1 MAFNR
6 GFLAALVSFLVLT
19 TANLGAAK
27 ALTQGVFAHY
37 MVGTVYE
44 DHAHQDIKD
53 ASAMG
58 LDGFALNIGDPS
70 QTFVRQTLNYM
81 FDHARDNYPDFKL
94 FISMDLWAAGS
105 AKKGLDDFDDLL
117 RDYMGHAAY
126 YKGPNGYP
134 FISSFADGGVHNTTW
149 MDWRNK
155 WANEIYF
162 VPDFD
167 GSKGYYLSDP
177 GWWEY
182 WGDVVDGIF
191 SWESTWPLRGHTDT
205 SSWKNESYVREGAF
219 SNEKAYMMGLS
230 MLQYENSNDGPE
242 SHYIGNIWPEQNN
255 ETDPTRYATQADFPH
270 NGIRPLL
277 SSFISSYKAGK
288 EIMEPP
294 TGEDAV
300 GALWYK
306 SIHSS
311 TVCPDTDALISK
323 KPDGYSAASD
333 VLTWAVIVSSIGG
346 PYSIRG
352 FSGGQELQTFYLT
365 AGYNFGTFSSLQE
378 GDQRMELLDASGN
391 VVMAASGGR
400 CVTSTCPDGIYNLN
414 PQILEL
420 TMDTSEKT
428 CNEPI
433 TDMYPPISTAATWG
447 TRLFSFNK
455 CTPGMKSDIQRAYED
470 FHRLTDQNGVG
481 DKIDWS
487 SAAALEF
494 LAPPAHT
501 LLHELLH
508 IHLVADSENDTPN
521 PDIYDLSI
529 NWRQYRLDGD
539 PIVHE
544 ERAYGPMRSD
554 NLAYF
559 ALAQWVRAKNGY
571 YPYLPVIRNQELTRN
586 PAVPG
591 GRVAYDTEGGDLV
604 IGVADDDEEVD
615 NLSLCSDYDDLA
627 YDGTEI
633 AHESLNLTALID
645 LSAYPTAYQE
655 ELAEFLE
662 MYDALGDDE

>member
-19 TANLGAAK
+19 TANFGAAK
-27 ALTQGVFAHY
+27 ALTKGVFAHY

-44 DHAHQDIKD
+44 EHAHQDIKD

-70 QTFVRQTLNYM
+70 QNFVRQTLNYM
-81 FDHARDNYPDFKL
+81 FDHARDNYPGFKL

-134 FISSFADGGVHNTTW
+134 FISSFADGGLHNTTW

-205 SSWKNESYVREGAF
+205 SSWKNESWVREGAF
-219 SNEKAYMMGLS
+219 SNEQAYMMGLS
-230 MLQYENSNDGPE
+230 MLQYKNSYDTNLYRAGEDNLSWRLFNLQQMRPAPEYIQILTWNDGPE

-391 VVMAASGGR
+391 VVMVASGGR

-428 CNEPI
+428 CSEPI
-433 TDMYPPISTAATWG
+433 TDMYPPISAAATWG
-447 TRLFSFNK
+447 TRLFGFNK
-455 CTPGMKSDIQRAYED
+455 CTPGMKSDIQRAYDD

-481 DKIDWS
+481 DKIDWTS
-487 SAAALEF
+487 VAALEF
-494 LAPPAHT
+494 LAPP
-501 LLHELLH
+501 
-508 IHLVADSENDTPN
+508 VENERQQAQIQDVFTKASTIYPGFYFN
-521 PDIYDLSI
+521 P
-529 NWRQYRLDGD
+529 
-539 PIVHE
+539 
-544 ERAYGPMRSD
+544 
-554 NLAYF
+554 
-559 ALAQWVRAKNGY
+559 
-571 YPYLPVIRNQELTRN
+571 
-586 PAVPG
+586 
-591 GRVAYDTEGGDLV
+591 
-604 IGVADDDEEVD
+604 
-615 NLSLCSDYDDLA
+615 
-627 YDGTEI
+627 
-633 AHESLNLTALID
+633 
-645 LSAYPTAYQE
+645 
-655 ELAEFLE
+655 
-662 MYDALGDDE
+662 